1 MTDQTPDNSCSSEAA
16 PVIEGFRVLENLGLG
31 ATSSVWKA
39 EQVSLNRLVVIK
51 VLSERLTQEPEDV
64 TLFKAEARLAANFK
78 HAGIVQVYDFGQSKT
93 GRRYYFVMEYIS
105 GYSVGDWIRRKG
117 KIAES
122 EALVVAQAVADA
134 LKYAWD
140 LSRIVHCDI
149 KPDNIMVDGDGSIKV
164 ADLGLA
170 HTVKTMTNQPGA
182 DANEVIISGTP
193 NYMAP
198 EQVRGSDPI
207 DCRTDIYAL
216 GASLYHMVTGQLPFG
231 DSPPNIVL
239 ERQLQEA
246 FEYPQKVN
254 PDLSVSVTRLILKM
268 TAKEPTARFQTWDE
282 VLAEVVRLERQMRQQ
297 AAASTQPTAVAAA
310 ALAGRTP
317 VADSKKDDAL
327 VGGGLRCR
335 YCDNPVQPKALYC
348 GFCGK
353 SVAVPANEPVEDRKQ
368 ITIRLKPIQNNST
381 ASVKPAVIHLK
392 PMRANPP
399 ANGKPA
405 AAPPAPRPRLASAER
420 YGGAGSI
427 SGHWYTSWGGNVRV
441 VISLCLLTFLGYYAY
456 QKIKYDHDVIIPIK
470 AAIIRAVQSVQEKS
484 RLGLQG
490 GAQLSHRLLW
500 ARFLTK
506 PAPPFDLPKAA
517 PKATPVPDETPALAE
532 ASESEAEA
540 APESESAPVPVAATE
555 PKTTETAV
563 SIKPET
569 PVPSETPP
577 PPAASEPPKPEP
589 EPAIAPVKSPQD
601 VEYERILQ
609 TCKQQQPKAGDRIT
623 LRFKNGREPV
633 EGVLEQRTAE
643 GVKVK
648 VPAGVIEYPFRL
660 VAEESRLM
668 YFPEERARRLQ
679 RPKSP

>member
-1 MTDQTPDNSCSSEAA
+1 MDKAPCATGIMTDQTPDNSCSSEAA
-16 PVIEGFRVLENLGLG
+16 PVIEGFRVLENLGRG

-51 VLSERLTQEPEDV
+51 VLSERLTHEPEDV
-64 TLFKAEARLAANFK
+64 TLFKAEARMAANFK

-117 KIAES
+117 KITEH

-140 LSRIVHCDI
+140 LSKIVHCDI
-149 KPDNIMVDGDGSIKV
+149 KPDNIMVDGDGSVKV

-182 DANEVIISGTP
+182 ETNEVIITGTP

-231 DSPPNIVL
+231 DSSPDIVL

-254 PDLSVSVTRLILKM
+254 PDLSTTVTRLIIKM
-268 TAKEPTARFQTWDE
+268 TAKEPKARFQTWDE
-282 VLAEVVRLERQMRQQ
+282 VLAEVVRLERQMRHRG
-297 AAASTQPTAVAAA
+297 ASVTQPPAPAGSSAATATVA
-310 ALAGRTP
+310 GQP
-317 VADSKKDDAL
+317 PSADSKKDSAL
-327 VGGGLRCR
+327 AGNTRGCP
-335 YCDNPVQPKALYC
+335 YCGNPIQLQTLYC

-353 SVAVPANEPVEDRKQ
+353 SVTAPVKEPVEDQKQ
-368 ITIRLKPIQNNST
+368 VTIRLKPIQFKS
-381 ASVKPAVIHLK
+381 
-392 PMRANPP
+392 P
-399 ANGKPA
+399 ANGKSITP
-405 AAPPAPRPRLASAER
+405 PPAPRPRSA
-420 YGGAGSI
+420 
-427 SGHWYTSWGGNVRV
+427 SGHWYTSWGGNLRMVL
-441 VISLCLLTFLGYYAY
+441 SLCLLAFLGYYAY

-470 AAIIRAVQSVQEKS
+470 AAIIRAVQSVQEKN
-484 RLGLQG
+484 RLDT
-490 GAQLSHRLLW
+490 A
-500 ARFLTK
+500 
-506 PAPPFDLPKAA
+506 
-517 PKATPVPDETPALAE
+517 PDETPALPKS
-532 ASESEAEA
+532 SESKPVAKSEA
-540 APESESAPVPVAATE
+540 AQESELSPPPAAVTAPEA
-555 PKTTETAV
+555 TETAI
-563 SIKPET
+563 SATPKA

-577 PPAASEPPKPEP
+577 ASEPPKPEP
-589 EPAIAPVKSPQD
+589 STAPVKSPQD

-623 LRFKNGREPV
+623 LRFKNDRQPV
-633 EGVLEQRTAE
+633 EGVFEQTTAE

-660 VAEESRLM
+660 MSAESRLM
-668 YFPEERARRLQ
+668 YFPEEHARRLQ
-679 RPKSP
+679 RQKIEQSE